1 MLLRCLRRVIGRRP
15 ACKMAAIQWP
25 FSKYTQNDELPEVSE
40 VRESLL
46 SCFCFF
52 QKCQP
57 LKSHGSIKRNGANTR
72 NHPLPAHTTS
82 SEQRLPFVKD
92 TAHIFRM
99 TPEQGFCVGS
109 DLRCTVVWS
118 RAISGRET
126 RENCHSFTK
135 NFQGR
140 GDIHAMSGLLLVP
153 QIDTLELGISET
165 KHHIEV

>member
-1 MLLRCLRRVIGRRP
+1 MLTLRCRRVIGRRP
-15 ACKMAAIQWP
+15 SCKMWLGIQWP
-25 FSKYTQNDELPEVSE
+25 FSKVHKMTNCPRFPS
-40 VRESLL
+40 

-57 LKSHGSIKRNGANTR
+57 LKSHKV
-72 NHPLPAHTTS
+72 S
-82 SEQRLPFVKD
+82 SETGQVHEIILCQRTLRHPSLALPFLKD

-109 DLRCTVVWS
+109 DLCCTLIWS

-126 RENCHSFTK
+126 RENCHSFNK

-140 GDIHAMSGLLLVP
+140 GGIHVMSGLLLVP
-153 QIDTLELGISET
+153 QIDTLEFGISET